1 MRTILSAICFL
12 IAFTSVAQNAT
23 LKGKVIDN
31 QNNELP
37 GVNVSLKRLE
47 KGAQT
52 ELDGTFVISNIP
64 AGDYVLRLSYLG
76 FKTKEVKVQ
85 LTANQTKD
93 LSTIILFEG
102 NELLQEIVVTSRNN
116 KFSRK
121 KTAYVSKLPLRD
133 LENAQVYST
142 VTSEL
147 LESQI
152 ITNIDDALNNATGIT
167 KLWESTGRSPDN
179 GTGWFSTRG
188 FATQPALVDGMPG
201 YILTAVDP
209 SYIERIEVVKGP
221 SATLFGSTVTSLGGL
236 INIVTK
242 KPKEGTQGS
251 VSYTGGSF
259 GLSRVS
265 ADVNTA
271 LSKKNN
277 IYFRLNTSYL
287 TQDSWQDAGFRNT
300 LFVAPSF
307 SYRVNNKLNI
317 SLGLEYSR
325 TEQTNPSM
333 LFVRRGLPL
342 LATTPDEM
350 GVDPNKSYTSN
361 DVTLETPLFNIR
373 GIVDYK
379 LSDNWTS
386 QTIVAGISGTTE
398 GYYQYNI
405 DGAAA
410 AMGVLQPFLATPLA
424 PLVTPILAE
433 SNTLL
438 QTDAF
443 ARIFDYRDIESS
455 KFNIQQNFTGDFKI
469 GDTRNRLVIGLDYVT
484 RSGDARNKSGNPVL
498 ATTSTFPN
506 LLATLQVVDPA
517 TAATLEAQLAGFPYF
532 DAFVSA
538 EGDVIPTS
546 FTPNANYNITR
557 SDLDAVF
564 ANVPVRALS
573 HKSSTFAAYVSDV
586 INILPNLTANVGL
599 RLDYFDQEEETSNPD
614 DGFTKTTF
622 SPTAG
627 VVYQPIPKKLS
638 VFTNYQT
645 GFINNN
651 PVLNPTTGQ
660 YDLFEPTKA
669 KQFEVGIKTN
679 LDEGRLNLGISYYH
693 ITANDRVITDPRSLL
708 FPQSLPME
716 ETISKGLEFEVNY
729 SPIVGLN
736 IRGGYSYND
745 SKITKTTIAELQDR
759 RPEEAGPE
767 SVYNLWADYAFGQE
781 TFLKNFGVGLG
792 FNGASE
798 HHTINNGVTGQFT
811 LPSYTVYNASLYY
824 NASKFRVGLKV
835 NNLTD
840 EVYYKGWSTINAQ
853 APRAFL
859 GSLTYKF

>member
-1 MRTILSAICFL
+1 MKTILTAVMLLFITVSM
-12 IAFTSVAQNAT
+12 VAQSGSIQ
-23 LKGKVIDN
+23 GKVVDN
-31 QNNELP
+31 TNEPLI
-37 GVNVSLKRLE
+37 GVSVTIKGTT
-47 KGAQT
+47 KGAST
-52 ELDGTFVISNIP
+52 DMDGNFTIKNIER
-64 AGDYVLRLSYLG
+64 GSYTIVASYIG
-76 FKTKEVKVQ
+76 YKTKELVVS
-85 LTANQTKD
+85 APASSVN
-93 LSTIILFEG
+93 IVLFEG
-102 NELLQEIVVTSRNN
+102 NEILQEVVLQTRNN

-121 KTAYVSKLPLRD
+121 KTAYVAKLPLKD
-133 LENAQVYST
+133 IENAQVYTT

-147 LESQI
+147 LESQVV
-152 ITNIDDALNNATGIT
+152 TSIDDALNNATGVS

-209 SYIERIEVVKGP
+209 SYIERIEVIKGP
-221 SATLFGSTVTSLGGL
+221 SATLFGSTVSSLGGL

-242 KPKEGTQGS
+242 KPKQGTEGS
-251 VSYTGGSF
+251 VAYTAGSF
-259 GLSRVS
+259 GLNRIS

-271 LSKKNN
+271 LSKENN

-307 SYRVNNKLNI
+307 TYRINNKLNV
-317 SLGLEYSR
+317 SLGFEYSR

-342 LATTPDEM
+342 LAKTPAEL

-361 DVTLETPLFNIR
+361 DISLKTPLFNIR

-386 QTIVAGISGTTE
+386 QTIIAGISGTTE

-410 AMGVLQPFLATPLA
+410 ALGVLQPLLATPVA
-424 PLVTPILAE
+424 PLVTPILTE

-438 QTDAF
+438 QRDTF

-455 KFNIQQNFTGDFKI
+455 KFNMQQNFIGDFKI

-484 RSGDARNKSGNPVL
+484 RSGNSRNKSGNPVL
-498 ATTSTFPN
+498 ATTSTFPT
-506 LLATLQVVDPA
+506 LLNALGAQGVA
-517 TAATLEAQLAGFPYF
+517 LKAQLGGFPYF

-538 EGDVIPTS
+538 KGEILPTS
-546 FTPNANYNITR
+546 FTPNANYAITR
-557 SDLDAVF
+557 SKLDGIF

-573 HKSSTFAAYVSDV
+573 HKSSTFAMYMSDV
-586 INILPNLTANVGL
+586 VNITPNLTANIGL
-599 RLDYFDQEEETSNPD
+599 RMDYFDQQGETSNTK

-627 VVYQPIPKKLS
+627 VVYQAIPNKLS
-638 VFTNYQT
+638 LFTNYQT

-651 PVLNPTTGQ
+651 PVLNPTTGE
-660 YDLFEPTKA
+660 YDLFKPTKA
-669 KQFEVGIKTN
+669 KQFEAGVKTN
-679 LDEGRLNLGISYYH
+679 FNGGKLNIGLSYYH
-693 ITANDRVITDPRSLL
+693 ITTNDRVISDPEALL
-708 FPQSLPME
+708 FPESLPIDE
-716 ETISKGLEFEVNY
+716 AISKGFEFEVNY
-729 SPIVGLN
+729 NPIIGLN
-736 IRGGYSYND
+736 IRGGYAFND
-745 SKITKTTIAELQDR
+745 SKITNPYSKRKGKTITALQDR

-767 SVYNLWADYAFGQE
+767 STYNLWADYAFDNT
-781 TFLKNFGVGLG
+781 TFLKNFGIGFGL
-792 FNGASE
+792 NGASE
-798 HHTINNGVTGQFT
+798 HHTMNNAVTGQFT
-811 LPSYTVYNASLYY
+811 LPSYTIYNSSIYY
-824 NASKFRVGLKV
+824 NTSKFRIGLKI

-840 EVYYKGWSTINAQ
+840 KVYYKGWSTINAQ
-853 APRAFL
+853 SPRAFL
-859 GSLTYKF
+859 GTIQYKF